1 MSALIRD
8 TSPPT
13 RVQESLL
20 QYRDRGSSMSN
31 YILRGGVTQP
41 FSSDNGVLSRVL
53 GNVSPPVGTLYM
65 QSFPSWPWN
74 GTEWIPFQKTGER
87 FPAGAWRKNSIVETA
102 TIRDDE
108 MVTETWRIVPLTDV
122 MANDPAGA
130 IVSWGYDFV
139 DNLIGRGF
147 GIGNLGVWVL
157 SSRSIAPAYGSPSGP
172 LLTGPVSSSR
182 RSSSNGNGKIPW
194 WAWVAGLFFLV
205 RR

>member
-41 FSSDNGVLSRVL
+41 FSSDKGVLSRVL

-108 MVTETWRIVPLTDV
+108 MVTETWRIVPLTT
-122 MANDPAGA
+122 
-130 IVSWGYDFV
+130 SWRMTPRVQSYLGDMIL
-139 DNLIGRGF
+139 LI
-147 GIGNLGVWVL
+147 IL
-157 SSRSIAPAYGSPSGP
+157 
-172 LLTGPVSSSR
+172 
-182 RSSSNGNGKIPW
+182 
-194 WAWVAGLFFLV
+194 
-205 RR
+205 